1 MNFIDIDSIDD
12 HIAKIEANGG
22 KLKRPKM
29 AIPEVGYAAVCNDM
43 ESNPIGLFRLIP
55 APPDFAS

>member
-29 AIPEVGYAAVCNDM
+29 AIPEVGYAAVCNDT
-43 ESNPIGLFRLIP
+43 ESNPIGLFQVDSS
-55 APPDFAS
+55 AA